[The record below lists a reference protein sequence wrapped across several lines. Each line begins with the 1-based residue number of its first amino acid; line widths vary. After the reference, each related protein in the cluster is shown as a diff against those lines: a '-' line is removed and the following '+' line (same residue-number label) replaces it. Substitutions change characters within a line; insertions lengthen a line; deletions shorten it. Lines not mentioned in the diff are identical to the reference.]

1 MSSRPSCSIP
11 HNPRRIGRR
20 RLARPSF
27 SAFELVIEP
36 VAQDR
41 IRLDPLQNLA
51 LPRLRKVV
59 LGQAERRRHCPYQA
73 RTRRL
78 VILSPQRTRKV
89 RRTELD
95 LRRERSERET
105 ALSKDVRELFGE
117 WTVRAAGIALAL
129 AKRTGGARSRRRL
142 PLTHAQKG
150 AMTGARLP
158 PGPSAPRS
166 RQLLIRASGTSSTEG
181 SASSARGSPGSST
194 LLSPERNLRWARSS
208 SSRILL
214 KDDRERAGA
223 ADRCLRAKVSE

>member
-11 HNPRRIGRR
+11 HNPRRIGPQ
-20 RLARPSF
+20 RLARPSL
-27 SAFELVIEP
+27 SALELVVESI
-36 VAQDR
+36 AQDR
-41 IRLDPLQNLA
+41 VRLDALQNLA

-59 LGQAERRRHCPYQA
+59 LGQAEGRRHCPYQA

-95 LRRERSERET
+95 LRRERSERQT
-105 ALSKDVRELFGE
+105 ALSKDMRELFGE

-158 PGPSAPRS
+158 SGHPRRDPGSCSSGHRERARPRVPRPALEPRQGRPLCCAPSAPSLGSVKIVTNRS
-166 RQLLIRASGTSSTEG
+166 QG
-181 SASSARGSPGSST
+181 
-194 LLSPERNLRWARSS
+194 
-208 SSRILL
+208 
-214 KDDRERAGA
+214 
-223 ADRCLRAKVSE
+223 